1 MLEQIQ
7 KRFKSLSDEEIK
19 NEFEELMGI
28 SKKTK
33 KEIIKF
39 IEY

>member
-28 SKKTK
+28 SKKQRNK
-33 KEIIKF
+33 
-39 IEY
+39 

>member
-19 NEFEELMGI
+19 NEFEELMCI
-28 SKKTK
+28 SKKQRK
-33 KEIIKF
+33 K
-39 IEY
+39 

>member
-7 KRFKSLSDEEIK
+7 KRFNSLSDEEIK

-33 KEIIKF
+33 KEIIEF
-39 IEY
+39 IEN

>member
-28 SKKTK
+28 LKKQRK
-33 KEIIKF
+33 K
-39 IEY
+39 

>member
-7 KRFKSLSDEEIK
+7 KRFNSLSDEEIK

-28 SKKTK
+28 SKKQRK
-33 KEIIKF
+33 K
-39 IEY
+39 